1 MKVVFIGVGNMG
13 GPMAVNLHHS
23 GQEVIA
29 VDLSEALREQM
40 RTEGLATAASPL
52 DVYEGAGAVVT
63 MLPHDQAV
71 ESVYIQ
77 SGLLEKLEAGTLIID
92 CSTISPSQAKRLHE
106 HGEQAGLAVLDAPV
120 SGGVAGAK
128 AGTLS
133 FICGGSNE
141 AFERARPL
149 LKGMGSN
156 VFRAGDAGAGQVVK
170 IVNNMMLAIQMVG
183 TAEALS
189 FGVDNGI
196 DPKVLSDIMKVS
208 SGQNWCL
215 DKYNPWPGV
224 MTGVPSSNDY
234 QGGFL
239 VKLMQKDLGLASQL
253 SRASGS
259 STPMGALAMSL
270 YDAYARQSED
280 NANLDF
286 SAIQRLF
293 RGGL

>member
-29 VDLSEALREQM
+29 VDLSEVLREQM
-40 RTEGLATAASPL
+40 RAEGLATAESPL
-52 DVYEGAGAVVT
+52 DVCEGAGAVVT

-77 SGLLEKLEAGTLIID
+77 GGLLDHLEKGTLIID

-133 FICGGSNE
+133 FICGGTNE
-141 AFERARPL
+141 AFERAGPI

-156 VFRAGDAGAGQVVK
+156 VFRAGDAGAGQIVK
-170 IVNNMMLAIQMVG
+170 IVNNMLLAIQMVG

-215 DKYNPWPGV
+215 DKYNPWPDV

-239 VKLMQKDLGLASQL
+239 VKLMQKDLSLAAQL

-259 STPMGALAMSL
+259 STPMGGLAMSL
-270 YDAYARQSED
+270 YDAYARQSD
-280 NANLDF
+280 TNANLDF

-293 RGGL
+293 RGEL

>member
-52 DVYEGAGAVVT
+52 DVCEGAGAVVT

-71 ESVYIQ
+71 ESVCIQ
-77 SGLLEKLEAGTLIID
+77 SGLLEKLEAGSLIID

-270 YDAYARQSED
+270 YDAYSRQSED

-293 RGGL
+293 RGEL

>member
-29 VDLSEALREQM
+29 VDLSEALREHM
-40 RTEGLATAASPL
+40 RSEGLATAASPL
-52 DVYEGAGAVVT
+52 EVCEGAAAVVT

-77 SGLLEKLEAGTLIID
+77 SGLLDKLEKGTLIID

-133 FICGGSNE
+133 FICGGTSE
-141 AFERARPL
+141 AFERAGPL

-156 VFRAGDAGAGQVVK
+156 VFRAGDAGAGQIVK

-259 STPMGALAMSL
+259 STPMGGLAMSL
-270 YDAYARQSED
+270 YDAYARQCEG

-293 RGGL
+293 RGES